1 LLTSI
6 VAEGRVKEKT
16 LTEDKMKTLRKLN
29 KDEIT
34 LLKLLTDAYLF
45 ANLSDVEDSKWNKGN
60 HSNLSYVTVDHINGL
75 DRNLCSTVCTPIE
88 KAIVNVIGQE
98 LFEEWTAF
106 STFVVDELLQL
117 IDEKLEKQKKEEKRM
132 EMLCSGNYENVL
144 GLIERARQYYVWVQT
159 DEDDGFYDYVGRKG
173 FEDKMVDKIEENN
186 CNIKDLYLDD
196 DGDLYYKEWR

>member
-1 LLTSI
+1 

-60 HSNLSYVTVDHINGL
+60 HSNLNYVTVDHINGL
-75 DRNLCSTVCTPIE
+75 DRNLCSTVCNPIE
-88 KAIVNVIGQE
+88 KAIANVIGQE
-98 LFEEWTAF
+98 LFEEWTSF
-106 STFVVDELLQL
+106 STFVVDELLDL
-117 IDEKLEKQKKEEKRM
+117 IDHKLEKQKKEEKKM
-132 EMLCSGNYENVL
+132 EILCSGNYENVL
-144 GLIERARQYYVWVQT
+144 DLIEKAHSYYVWVQT
-159 DEDDGFYDYVGRKG
+159 SEDDGFYDYVGREK
-173 FEDKMVDKIEENN
+173 FEDKMVDKIEDNN

>member
-1 LLTSI
+1 
-6 VAEGRVKEKT
+6 
-16 LTEDKMKTLRKLN
+16 MKTLRKLN

-45 ANLSDVEDSKWNKGN
+45 ANLSDVGDSKWDRECQ
-60 HSNLSYVTVDHINGL
+60 STLSYVTVNHVNGL
-75 DRNLCSTVCTPIE
+75 DANLCSTVCNPIA
-88 KAIVNVIGQE
+88 KAIVNIIGQE
-98 LFEEWTAF
+98 LFEEWTSF
-106 STFVVDELLQL
+106 STFVVDELLDL
-117 IDEKLEKQKKEEKRM
+117 IDQKLEKQKKEEKRM

-144 GLIERARQYYVWVQT
+144 VLIERAKQYYVWVQT
-159 DEDDGFYDYVGRKG
+159 SEDDGFYDYVGRKG

>member
-1 LLTSI
+1 

-45 ANLSDVEDSKWNKGN
+45 ANLSDVGDSKWDRECQ
-60 HSNLSYVTVDHINGL
+60 STLSYVTVNHVNGL
-75 DRNLCSTVCTPIE
+75 DANLCSTVCNPIA
-88 KAIVNVIGQE
+88 KAIVNIIGQE
-98 LFEEWTAF
+98 LFEEWTSF
-106 STFVVDELLQL
+106 STFVVDELLDL
-117 IDEKLEKQKKEEKRM
+117 IDQKLEKQKKEEKRM

-144 GLIERARQYYVWVQT
+144 DLIERAKQYYVWVQT
-159 DEDDGFYDYVGRKG
+159 SEDDGFYDYVGRKG

>member
-1 LLTSI
+1 
-6 VAEGRVKEKT
+6 
-16 LTEDKMKTLRKLN
+16 MKTLRKLN

-60 HSNLSYVTVDHINGL
+60 HSNLNYVTVDHINGL
-75 DRNLCSTVCTPIE
+75 DRNLCSTVCNPIE
-88 KAIVNVIGQE
+88 KAIANVIGQE
-98 LFEEWTAF
+98 LFEEWTSF
-106 STFVVDELLQL
+106 STFVVDELLDL
-117 IDEKLEKQKKEEKRM
+117 IDHKLEKQKKEEKKM

-144 GLIERARQYYVWVQT
+144 DLIEKAHSYYVWVQT
-159 DEDDGFYDYVGRKG
+159 SEDDGFYDYVGREK
-173 FEDKMVDKIEENN
+173 FEDKMVDKIEDNN